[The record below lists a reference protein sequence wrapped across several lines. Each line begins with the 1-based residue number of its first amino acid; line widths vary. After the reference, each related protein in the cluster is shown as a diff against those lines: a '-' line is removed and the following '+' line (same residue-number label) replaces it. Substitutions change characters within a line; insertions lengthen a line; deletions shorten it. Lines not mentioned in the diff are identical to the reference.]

1 MATPTSKKDLERLMP
16 EKVRRAPRIFAR
28 VEEKN
33 GQKRGALHL
42 LDAVGGW
49 GGIRA
54 KDVVEKL
61 DALRDEGVEHL
72 DIHINSPGGEVFD
85 GVAIHSVIAAWPHGE
100 KRVHIDGLAASIASV
115 IAMAGDEIE
124 ISPAAMMM
132 VHPPTGFA
140 MGHAADM
147 RKMADRLDAINGVM
161 CGIYA
166 DRTGLAKSDVEKLV
180 AEETWMSAGE
190 AVEKGF
196 ADRIARSE
204 PDEDEDGDEDHD
216 SEDDDDSEEDSLARA
231 MALFKK
237 APPEVAKLLNLRCA
251 APAARPPT
259 PKEPTMS
266 AESTSIPAEPVV
278 ALNARA
284 VEAQIAAL
292 TLRAETAEKAQ
303 VELLAAT
310 GKANAGEAMAMIAGL
325 KEKAAKA
332 DELAGRVAHLEAVR
346 RSQQVTAL
354 LDAAARD
361 GRLTPAKR
369 VELMKDDAPAFARD
383 PAQLQ
388 VFLDCLQP
396 VVVPAAA
403 PKHQEPVKEP
413 EPVLTEEELHFAEQ
427 LKLDPKAIA
436 EFKAKAKTK

>member
-1 MATPTSKKDLERLMP
+1 MP

-33 GQKRGALHL
+33 GQRRGTLHL
-42 LDAVGGW
+42 YDAVGGW
-49 GGIRA
+49 DGIRA
-54 KDVVEKL
+54 KDVVAKL
-61 DALRDEGVEHL
+61 EALKDEGATDL
-72 DIHINSPGGEVFD
+72 DVHISSPGGDVWEGNAVF
-85 GVAIHSVIAAWPHGE
+85 AAIAAWDKGE

-115 IAMAGDEIE
+115 IAMAGDEIV
-124 ISPAAMMM
+124 ISPAAMLMI
-132 VHPPTGFA
+132 HQASAFA
-140 MGHAADM
+140 MGNSSDL
-147 RKMADRLDAINGVM
+147 RKMAERLDAINDVI
-161 CGIYA
+161 CDVYA
-166 DRTGLAKSDVEKLV
+166 DRTGLAKSEVEKLV

-204 PDEDEDGDEDHD
+204 PDQDEDGDEDDD

-231 MALFKK
+231 VALFKK
-237 APPEVAKLLNLRCA
+237 APPEIAKLLNLRCA
-251 APAARPPT
+251 ASAVRPPT
-259 PKEPTMS
+259 PKEIPMS
-266 AESTSIPAEPVV
+266 ESIPASAAQAV
-278 ALNARA
+278 ALNAKA

-303 VELLAAT
+303 IELLAAT
-310 GKANAGEAMAMIAGL
+310 GKANAGEALAMIAGL
-325 KEKAAKA
+325 KEKAVKA

-346 RSQQVTAL
+346 RTQQVTAL

-369 VELMKDDAPAFARD
+369 LELMRDDAPAFARD

-413 EPVLTEEELHFAEQ
+413 EPVLTADEKHFAEQ

-436 EFKAKAKTK
+436 EFKLAEAKKK